1 MGNGKSVPLD
11 TDPRCETL
19 APIWGPFVDA
29 FVDTLHAKGGAV
41 HPPPP
46 RELRRGGSRGRRA
59 SDGDADD
66 AAKRLAEAH
75 ALRSPGSPGSVF
87 RPAAE
92 RLVAIGDLHGDLN
105 KATRAFRAG
114 GLIDSHG
121 KWIGGATVAV
131 QVGDQLDRG
140 GDEVAILYMLERLR
154 KEARDAGGEL
164 IVMNGNHETLNVA
177 GRFRYAFE
185 PGIEDFRRWRG
196 RQLLGAA
203 LKAKC
208 GEKPG
213 GCAIVGAAAAA
224 AAIDR
229 KAEKNGEPRIESR
242 GRSGNAP
249 PPGSASGRM
258 YADTGPGCTM
268 PRLAA
273 LAPGGP
279 MAKRFLAH
287 QPVVVAVG
295 STLFAHGGV
304 LPHHVQ
310 YGLER
315 INQETS
321 EWIRGDAKPGPPP
334 VHVSGGRSVVWARDY
349 SWPQRHK
356 CDCGV
361 LRRALDGLPGIDRVV
376 VGHTIQQPEGV
387 NAACDGRVLRVDVGM
402 SEGCGGSE
410 PEVLEILRDGAEIAR
425 LRWDCKGGRAV
436 REPVTG
442 SLGATATTVVA
453 SVAEAGVKPP
463 EEPVIESKLDE
474 ARVFSWNRDHKS
486 GWRRRL
492 STI

>member
-1 MGNGKSVPLD
+1 
-11 TDPRCETL
+11 
-19 APIWGPFVDA
+19 
-29 FVDTLHAKGGAV
+29 
-41 HPPPP
+41 
-46 RELRRGGSRGRRA
+46 
-59 SDGDADD
+59 
-66 AAKRLAEAH
+66 
-75 ALRSPGSPGSVF
+75 
-87 RPAAE
+87 
-92 RLVAIGDLHGDLN
+92 
-105 KATRAFRAG
+105 
-114 GLIDSHG
+114 
-121 KWIGGATVAV
+121 
-131 QVGDQLDRG
+131 
-140 GDEVAILYMLERLR
+140 
-154 KEARDAGGEL
+154 
-164 IVMNGNHETLNVA
+164 
-177 GRFRYAFE
+177 
-185 PGIEDFRRWRG
+185 
-196 RQLLGAA
+196 
-203 LKAKC
+203 
-208 GEKPG
+208 
-213 GCAIVGAAAAA
+213 
-224 AAIDR
+224 
-229 KAEKNGEPRIESR
+229 
-242 GRSGNAP
+242 
-249 PPGSASGRM
+249 
-258 YADTGPGCTM
+258 M

-361 LRRALDGLPGIDRVV
+361 LRQTLDGLPGIDRVV

-410 PEVLEILRDGAEIAR
+410 PEVLEILNDGAEIAR
-425 LRWDCKGGRAV
+425 MRWDSKGGRAV

-442 SLGATATTVVA
+442 SLGATATTVAA

-463 EEPVIESKLDE
+463 EEPVNASKLDE

>member
-1 MGNGKSVPLD
+1 M
-11 TDPRCETL
+11 

-29 FVDTLHAKGGAV
+29 FVDTLHANGQAV

-46 RELRRGGSRGRRA
+46 RKPHRAASRSKEGKAGSDDEDDVKARRL
-59 SDGDADD
+59 SD
-66 AAKRLAEAH
+66 AH
-75 ALRSPGSPGSVF
+75 ALRSPGSPGPVF

-92 RLVAIGDLHGDLN
+92 RLVAIGDLHGDLA
-105 KATRAFRAG
+105 KTTEAFRAG
-114 GLIDSHG
+114 GLIDGSG
-121 KWIGGATVAV
+121 AWIGGSTVAV

-140 GDEVAILYMLERLR
+140 GDEVAILHMLERLR

-185 PGIEDFRRWRG
+185 PGVEDFRRWRG
-196 RQLLGAA
+196 RQLMGAA

-213 GCAIVGAAAAA
+213 GCTIVGAAQAALA
-224 AAIDR
+224 VDR
-229 KAEKNGEPRIESR
+229 KAEKNGEPPIR
-242 GRSGNAP
+242 GTTGLKDVPA
-249 PPGSASGRM
+249 GAASGRM
-258 YADTGPGCTM
+258 YADTGSGCTM

-279 MAKRFLAH
+279 MAIRFLAH
-287 QPVVVAVG
+287 QPVTVAVG

-315 INQETS
+315 INKETS

-349 SWPQRHK
+349 GWPQRHK
-356 CDCGV
+356 CDCDV
-361 LRRALDGLPGIDRVV
+361 LRGALDLMPGIERVV

-402 SEGCGGSE
+402 SAGCGGST
-410 PEVLEILRDGAEIAR
+410 PEVLEILNDGEKVAR
-425 LRWDCKGGRAV
+425 CRWDGVKAV

-442 SLGATATTVVA
+442 NLGATTTVVA
-453 SVAEAGVKPP
+453 SVVEASVKPR
-463 EEPVIESKLDE
+463 ETSVVESKQKG
-474 ARVFSWNRDHKS
+474 VGPSWSSDYRS

-492 STI
+492 SGAI

>member
-203 LKAKC
+203 MKAKC

-295 STLFAHGGV
+295 STMFAHGGV

-334 VHVSGGRSVVWARDY
+334 SKNRSSNRREPSPPAALVIPVPREDSRFIELRRIHGLLGRLHASLRHARDDRRGRR
-349 SWPQRHK
+349 SEAPSHRLPHRPPAFAVPPQPRN
-356 CDCGV
+356 
-361 LRRALDGLPGIDRVV
+361 LR
-376 VGHTIQQPEGV
+376 
-387 NAACDGRVLRVDVGM
+387 
-402 SEGCGGSE
+402 
-410 PEVLEILRDGAEIAR
+410 
-425 LRWDCKGGRAV
+425 
-436 REPVTG
+436 PV
-442 SLGATATTVVA
+442 A
-453 SVAEAGVKPP
+453 
-463 EEPVIESKLDE
+463 
-474 ARVFSWNRDHKS
+474 
-486 GWRRRL
+486 
-492 STI
+492 

>member
-1 MGNGKSVPLD
+1 
-11 TDPRCETL
+11 
-19 APIWGPFVDA
+19 
-29 FVDTLHAKGGAV
+29 
-41 HPPPP
+41 
-46 RELRRGGSRGRRA
+46 
-59 SDGDADD
+59 
-66 AAKRLAEAH
+66 
-75 ALRSPGSPGSVF
+75 
-87 RPAAE
+87 E

-203 LKAKC
+203 LKA
-208 GEKPG
+208 
-213 GCAIVGAAAAA
+213 
-224 AAIDR
+224 
-229 KAEKNGEPRIESR
+229 NR

-321 EWIRGDAKPGPPP
+321 EWIRGDGKPGPPP

-410 PEVLEILRDGAEIAR
+410 PEVLEIL
-425 LRWDCKGGRAV
+425 
-436 REPVTG
+436 
-442 SLGATATTVVA
+442 
-453 SVAEAGVKPP
+453 
-463 EEPVIESKLDE
+463 
-474 ARVFSWNRDHKS
+474 
-486 GWRRRL
+486 
-492 STI
+492 

>member
-1 MGNGKSVPLD
+1 MWTRCTPRGEPCIRLRLANSDAEDPEDGVPPTATRMTRRND
-11 TDPRCETL
+11 WRRRT
-19 APIWGPFVDA
+19 PFD
-29 FVDTLHAKGGAV
+29 
-41 HPPPP
+41 
-46 RELRRGGSRGRRA
+46 RRA
-59 SDGDADD
+59 RRVRCFVQPL
-66 AAKRLAEAH
+66 KR
-75 ALRSPGSPGSVF
+75 V
-87 RPAAE
+87 
-92 RLVAIGDLHGDLN
+92 VAIGDLHGDLN

-203 LKAKC
+203 MKAKC

-249 PPGSASGRM
+249 PPGSAPGRM
-258 YADTGPGCTM
+258 YADTGPGSTM

-334 VHVSGGRSVVWARDY
+334 VHVSGGRW
-349 SWPQRHK
+349 
-356 CDCGV
+356 CG
-361 LRRALDGLPGIDRVV
+361 RGTTR
-376 VGHTIQQPEGV
+376 
-387 NAACDGRVLRVDVGM
+387 GRSGT
-402 SEGCGGSE
+402 S
-410 PEVLEILRDGAEIAR
+410 
-425 LRWDCKGGRAV
+425 
-436 REPVTG
+436 
-442 SLGATATTVVA
+442 ATAGCFGKRWTAFPDRPRGRGSHDPATR
-453 SVAEAGVKPP
+453 GC
-463 EEPVIESKLDE
+463 
-474 ARVFSWNRDHKS
+474 
-486 GWRRRL
+486 
-492 STI
+492 